1 VLPRLKSLNC
11 LVGDGELIVS
21 ADPKE
26 RVRLADRDGRV
37 LALLQLLRDGQRD
50 VSELAGELKA
60 AGLAT
65 TVDDVASAVAELDR
79 LGWIEDSAAPEV
91 LGDHQRERYSSN
103 LAFFDAFTSLSLSRE
118 EPQARLRQAH
128 VLVLGAGGLGSAVL
142 MNLAGLGIGAVTVV
156 DQDLVELRNF
166 ARQFT
171 YTEAEIG
178 QPKADRVAAW
188 LRAFDPTVRVVSFLR
203 RVEAPQDVTDL
214 LAGTRDTGPVDLVVS
229 AIDEPDEVDRWVN
242 QACVAAGVPFIR
254 GGLAHTQG
262 LYWSVDP
269 GRSACRECLERHRA
283 RLAEGVDHDAVSWP
297 RVIVADRVN
306 RAIGPVASVLGGL
319 VAMEALRYLT
329 GLVAPVSAGRYQLVD
344 FATDCGVRSDAWAA
358 DPDCPVC
365 ASAPVRSERATVRD
379 TADSER
385 VVETSASR

>member
-11 LVGDGELIVS
+11 LLGEGELLVS
-21 ADPKE
+21 LDPKV

-37 LALLQLLRDGQRD
+37 LALLRLLGEGGRDLPALA
-50 VSELAGELKA
+50 SELRTAGRDS
-60 AGLAT
+60 
-65 TVDDVASAVAELDR
+65 TVDDIAAAVAALDR
-79 LGWIEDSAAPEV
+79 LGWIEDSAAPALLPE
-91 LGDHQRERYSSN
+91 HQRERYASN
-103 LAFFDAFTSLSLSRE
+103 LAFFDAFTSLSRPRE
-118 EPQARLRQAH
+118 EPQDQLRQAH
-128 VLVLGAGGLGSAVL
+128 VLVLGAGGLGSAAM
-142 MNLAGLGIGAVTVV
+142 MNLAGLGVGAMTVV

-171 YTEAEIG
+171 YTEAELG

-188 LRAFDPTVRVVSFLR
+188 LRAFDPTVQVVSFQR
-203 RVEAPQDVTDL
+203 RVEAPQDVADL
-214 LAGTRDTGPVDLVVS
+214 LTGTRETGRVNLVVS

-254 GGLAHTQG
+254 GGLAYTQG

-269 GRSACRECLERHRA
+269 GRSACRECLERHRLQ
-283 RLAEGVDHDAVSWP
+283 LAEGVDREAVDWP
-297 RVIVADRVN
+297 RVIRQDRVN

-329 GLVAPVSAGRYQLVD
+329 GFVAPVSAGRYQLID
-344 FATDCGVRSDAWAA
+344 FATDCSVRTDAWAA

-365 ASAPVRSERATVRD
+365 ATAPARRE
-379 TADSER
+379 TAALAGR
-385 VVETSASR
+385 